1 VAPPS
6 GPWLEPLL
14 SSSATAAN
22 DESAAIGSA
31 RGLFVARGSERPLA
45 DLLGLQQVHDQ
56 RDLWPDELT
65 AVYLTAADYIRPF
78 GETAGYAYDPGAW
91 LSFLR
96 CHYTREEF
104 VAALAQLNHVTQH
117 PSMVE
122 QLLERTLTQL
132 SPALADRVRAALAGD
147 VDVARGKRRVFLARP
162 AVLRALRLVAHLSP
176 VDEEALAEAAMRTGH
191 PSRTVG
197 DALLCSVLLSHVVA
211 DGLGAHSRSRPG
223 EPLLGGLTESLAVEL
238 VCSGAFV
245 RQGNAGNLLGRTL
258 LLYRDYGA
266 RVTTV
271 LRRPPLTLAEEALGM
286 PLLTAPATA
295 FYYYG
300 ATMQHPPVNTA
311 LALEPPARVL
321 QVAPGAVE
329 AFLDRFASTAD
340 ELAAAA
346 EANRSDWANLHL
358 QERPLRRLGDRAI
371 VLDEAFLL
379 ERVTT
384 GLFFLVLEH
393 EGRVGGEAARQQW
406 RDAYAQMHELLV
418 EDYLKGFA
426 PHSFGGETLVFD
438 EDDLRLA
445 YDPKNR
451 GGGRADL
458 GIDYGSS
465 VLLAD
470 AVSGQLSIATRQ
482 DGDKAA
488 FTRDIQQ
495 LVVKKARQLA
505 GTVEKVTRD
514 PQPAGAPLSAPATA
528 VHTVV
533 VPGGQFPVNPVTTRF
548 IDEQL
553 RTDPTSAAMLNDPRV
568 LGLQVLDLR
577 DLEHAEAVR
586 ARDHRTL
593 PELLRA
599 WQADPRYAQVS
610 LSDWL
615 IATGTGTVTDAD
627 LLRPRLLTGP
637 LEEVF
642 AAVEELLIPPDERL
656 PQHRPAEP
664 ASD

>member
-1 VAPPS
+1 MATPS
-6 GPWLEPLL
+6 DPWLERLL
-14 SSSATAAN
+14 SSAATTISTGPAP
-22 DESAAIGSA
+22 IGSA
-31 RGLFVARGSERPLA
+31 HGLFVARGSGRPLA
-45 DLLGLQQVHDQ
+45 DLLGLQQVHEQ

-65 AVYLTAADYIRPF
+65 AVY
-78 GETAGYAYDPGAW
+78 G
-91 LSFLR
+91 
-96 CHYTREEF
+96 
-104 VAALAQLNHVTQH
+104 
-117 PSMVE
+117 
-122 QLLERTLTQL
+122 
-132 SPALADRVRAALAGD
+132 
-147 VDVARGKRRVFLARP
+147 
-162 AVLRALRLVAHLSP
+162 
-176 VDEEALAEAAMRTGH
+176 
-191 PSRTVG
+191 
-197 DALLCSVLLSHVVA
+197 
-211 DGLGAHSRSRPG
+211 
-223 EPLLGGLTESLAVEL
+223 
-238 VCSGAFV
+238 
-245 RQGNAGNLLGRTL
+245 
-258 LLYRDYGA
+258 
-266 RVTTV
+266 
-271 LRRPPLTLAEEALGM
+271 RPPLALAEEALGM
-286 PLLTAPATA
+286 PLLTALATA

-393 EGRVGGEAARQQW
+393 EGRVGGEAASQQW

-553 RTDPTSAAMLNDPRV
+553 RADPTSAAMLNDPRV

-615 IATGTGTVTDAD
+615 IATGTVTDAD

>member
-1 VAPPS
+1 MAPQS
-6 GPWLEPLL
+6 DPWLERLL
-14 SSSATAAN
+14 SSSAAAV
-22 DESAAIGSA
+22 STGPAAVGSGH
-31 RGLFVARGSERPLA
+31 GLFVARGSERPLA
-45 DLLGLQQVHDQ
+45 DLLGLQQVHEQ
-56 RDLWPDELT
+56 HDLWPDELT

-78 GETAGYAYDPGAW
+78 GEAAGHAYDPDAW
-91 LSFLR
+91 LSSLL
-96 CHYTREEF
+96 CQYTREEF
-104 VAALAQLNHVTQH
+104 VAALAQLNHITQH
-117 PSMVE
+117 PPMIR

-132 SPALADRVRAALAGD
+132 SPVLADRVRAALAGD
-147 VDVARGKRRVFLARP
+147 VDPARGKDRVFLARP
-162 AVLRALRLVAHLSP
+162 AVLRALRLAAHLSP
-176 VDEEALAEAAMRTGH
+176 VDEQALAQAAVRTGH
-191 PSRTVG
+191 PSRTMG
-197 DALLCSVLLSHVVA
+197 GPLLCSVLLSHVVA
-211 DGLGAHSRSRPG
+211 EGLGAHSRSRPG
-223 EPLLGGLTESLAVEL
+223 EPLLGGLPESLAVEL
-238 VCSGAFV
+238 VCTGAFV

-266 RVTTV
+266 RVTKP
-271 LRRPPLTLAEEALGM
+271 LRHRPLDLAEEALGM
-286 PLLTAPATA
+286 PLLTALAIA

-300 ATMQHPPVNTA
+300 ATMQHPPVDTA
-311 LALEPPARVL
+311 RALEPPAQVL

-358 QERPLRRLGDRAI
+358 QERPLLRLDDRAV

-379 ERVTT
+379 ERLTT
-384 GLFFLVLEH
+384 GLFFLVLGH
-393 EGRVGGEAARQQW
+393 EGRVGGETARQQW

-418 EDYLKGFA
+418 EDYLRGFA
-426 PHSFGGETLVFD
+426 PRPIGGGTFVFD
-438 EDDLRLA
+438 EDDLQRA

-451 GGGRADL
+451 GGGRADI
-458 GIDYGSS
+458 GIDYGNS

-482 DGDKAA
+482 HGDKAA
-488 FTRDIQQ
+488 FAKDIEQ

-514 PQPAGAPLSAPATA
+514 PQPAGGPLTVPATA
-528 VHTVV
+528 VHAIV

-548 IDEQL
+548 IDQQL
-553 RTDPTSAAMLNDPRV
+553 RADPTAAAMLNDPRV
-568 LGLQVLDLR
+568 RGLQVLDLR

-586 ARDHRTL
+586 ARDNCTL
-593 PELLRA
+593 PELLRD

-615 IATGTGTVTDAD
+615 IATTTDAD

-637 LEEVF
+637 LNEVF
-642 AAVEELLIPPDERL
+642 AVIEELLIPPDERL
-656 PQHRPAEP
+656 PQHRLGGPGN
-664 ASD
+664 D